1 MKKNIFSYC
10 LLLLLFFLS
19 SKSYAQIFHWLDDGF
34 MPYVTDYP
42 NIDSSGIDLEIYN
55 MYTGSPSGGEHYKN
69 WIIVG
74 INNGADE
81 NIQHNYIF
89 KFSEPV
95 DVEFQ
100 IENINRDTV
109 GGFHYNDQLI
119 LHNDPIIVDSSYV
132 KIVGD
137 TVFGLWGSD
146 PSIAGSLHLRYESV
160 DSIVIQH
167 GKGDIH
173 NPGFIKFSP
182 LVINNNGWSISKE
195 YENRPFNVPNVF
207 TPGTD
212 HINDEFTFELIPS
225 GAVKTFN
232 CMIYNRW
239 GILVSE
245 FSEVTDAWDGTD
257 LNGNPCTDGTY
268 FYSYSSI
275 SAKNN
280 VFNGQGTVQ
289 LVRGQ

>member
-10 LLLLLFFLS
+10 LLLPLIFFG
-19 SKSYAQIFHWLDDGF
+19 SKSYAQIFNWSDDGF
-34 MPYVTDYP
+34 MSNVTHYP
-42 NIDSSGIDLEIYN
+42 NIDSSGIDLDIYN
-55 MYTGSPSGGEHYKN
+55 MQTGSPSGGEYYKN

-81 NIQHNYIF
+81 DIQHKYIL
-89 KFSEPV
+89 KFSETV

-100 IENINRDTV
+100 IKNINRDTAS
-109 GGFHYNDQLI
+109 GFLYNDQLI

-146 PSIAGSLHLRYESV
+146 PNIAGFLHLRYENV
-160 DSIVIQH
+160 DSIVIYH
-167 GKGDIH
+167 GTGEMY
-173 NPGFIKFSP
+173 NPGYIKFSP
-182 LVINNNGWSISKE
+182 LVINNNIWNISKKNE
-195 YENRPFNVPNVF
+195 GLPFIVPNVF

-212 HINDEFTFELIPS
+212 NINDAFTFELIPT

-232 CMIYNRW
+232 CIIYNRW
-239 GILVSE
+239 GALVSE
-245 FSEVTDAWDGTD
+245 LAEITDGWDGTD
-257 LNGNPCTDGTY
+257 QGGNLCTDGTY
-268 FYSYSSI
+268 FYSYNTVTSN
-275 SAKNN
+275 NN
-280 VFNGQGTVQ
+280 VFSGQGTVQ